1 MSKRV
6 ELATKTQISR
16 VNMNINDTFH
26 TKTSSIQNWIEIHL
40 LHEICCESIKVQ
52 FSKIKLTIM
61 LLYLWCKSF
70 SF

>member
-40 LHEICCESIKVQ
+40 SREICCESIRASAV
-52 FSKIKLTIM
+52 FENKINNNAPI
-61 LLYLWCKSF
+61 F
-70 SF
+70 VV

>member
-26 TKTSSIQNWIEIHL
+26 AKTSSIQNWIEIHL
-40 LHEICCESIKVQ
+40 LHEICCESIRVSAV
-52 FSKIKLTIM
+52 FENKINHNAPI
-61 LLYLWCKSF
+61 F
-70 SF
+70 VV